1 MSDRARVAP
10 SGFHI
15 MMPPGWKRY
24 TVDVEGKR
32 ALVSVLSDRMK
43 EAGRP
48 DLDAQSR
55 TMVESQWRQLEKSR
69 ATAVYLPGRRDDDL
83 VMPMSI
89 ATRQFVAPRG
99 KDFALAL
106 HEFAKVEPERI
117 EVPWG
122 EAFRWTSVQS
132 GRGELAEV
140 RARMLGYGFPLPA
153 AEADDHAVQDE
164 PRGPSEE
171 PGQSGPTGRGI
182 LFLSSISYLDETPT
196 ELVDGLVAVSD
207 SIMDTF
213 RWRE

>member
-1 MSDRARVAP
+1 MSDTTNLAP
-10 SGFHI
+10 TGFHI
-15 MMPPGWKRY
+15 MMPPGWRRF

-32 ALVSVLSDRMK
+32 ALVSVLADRMK

-48 DLDAQSR
+48 DLDAQAR
-55 TMVESQWRQLEKSR
+55 TMVESQWRQLEKSK

-83 VMPMSI
+83 VMPISI
-89 ATRQFVAPRG
+89 ATRQFVAPPG
-99 KDFALAL
+99 AEFALAL
-106 HEFAKVEPERI
+106 QRFAKAELERI

-122 EAFRWTSVQS
+122 EAFCWTSTQS

-153 AEADDHAVQDE
+153 ERTDDQTE
-164 PRGPSEE
+164 PSEPSGSSE
-171 PGQSGPTGRGI
+171 PASRSI
-182 LFLSSISYLDETPT
+182 LFLASISYLDETPAD
-196 ELVDGLVAVSD
+196 LVEALVALSD